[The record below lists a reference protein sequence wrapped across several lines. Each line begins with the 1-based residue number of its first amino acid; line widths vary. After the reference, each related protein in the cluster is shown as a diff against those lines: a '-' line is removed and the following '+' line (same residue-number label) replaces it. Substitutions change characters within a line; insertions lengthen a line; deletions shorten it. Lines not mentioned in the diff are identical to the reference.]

1 MARRRSGM
9 DNNTKLFQVSLRT
22 ILEVTAVVAFILA
35 LAYQRLENKNGRYQL
50 TVEGP
55 TVYVTDT
62 TTGQVWRM
70 GSNGRERWNS
80 LPLP

>member
-1 MARRRSGM
+1 M

-70 GSNGRERWNS
+70 GSNGWERWSS
-80 LPLP
+80 LPAP